1 MTRLPLVALLA
12 VSALAPTADAQ
23 ITLSPFG
30 WTGMMGGAVAF
41 RRSPRRRPRARS
53 RRAASR
59 SPRRRPPMRALLV
72 VAALA
77 LSAPVRAQLACPE
90 PLPAPFGYDASTPLA
105 VTDSLL
111 SVEDGVELWAFSFD
125 SPAGGR
131 ATGVLAVPL
140 AAGPHA
146 GILNLTGFPVRPE
159 PARAY
164 AATLARRG
172 AVVALLWS
180 PPVRPDGHG
189 DGSPLTL
196 TPADSAGQVQYVVDA
211 RRTLDLL
218 AARPD
223 VDPARLGLVG
233 GSHGGALGALV
244 AGVEPR
250 IRAAALRSA
259 DGGAVSYVTD
269 PSGPG
274 RPDDVS
280 EAEWDRWI
288 AAMSAIEPACYV
300 GRATAHL
307 LFLWGRQDRLVS
319 AARAADLTARLPEGA
334 EVRWYDAGHQLNEQA
349 EADRLAWLD
358 RHLGT
363 RPPTSGEHTGH

>member
-1 MTRLPLVALLA
+1 MT
-12 VSALAPTADAQ
+12 
-23 ITLSPFG
+23 
-30 WTGMMGGAVAF
+30 
-41 RRSPRRRPRARS
+41 
-53 RRAASR
+53 
-59 SPRRRPPMRALLV
+59 RALL
-72 VAALA
+72 AALA
-77 LSAPVRAQLACPE
+77 LAAGGPAGAQPACPD
-90 PLPAPFGYDASTPLA
+90 PLPSPFGYDASAPLA
-105 VTDSLL
+105 LADSLL
-111 SVEDGVELWAFSFD
+111 SVEDGVELRAFAFD

-131 ATGVLAVPL
+131 ATGVLAVPR
-140 AAGPHA
+140 APGPHA
-146 GILNLTGFPVRPE
+146 GILTLTGFPVRPE
-159 PARAY
+159 AARAY

-172 AVVALLWS
+172 AVVALLWA

-189 DGSPLTL
+189 GGSPLTL

-250 IRAAALRSA
+250 VRAAALRSA
-259 DGGAVSYVTD
+259 DGGPVSYVTD

-274 RPDDVS
+274 RPDDVT

-288 AAMSAIEPACYV
+288 AAMSPIEPACYV
-300 GRATAHL
+300 GQARGRL

-319 AARAADLTARLPEGA
+319 AARAADLTARLPDGA
-334 EVRWYDAGHQLNEQA
+334 EVRWYDAGHQLDERA

-363 RPPTSGEHTGH
+363 RPPAADGPAGH